1 MESKFYN
8 THHSAFGSYFSFIM
22 GKEGAKG
29 GFVLNDVKSP
39 NNNIYIGYKKKNEN
53 LNLMPYFE
61 RRERQEDQF
70 VINEVPTS
78 NEKVG
83 TVQVINEESISRE
96 LNWASDTF
104 KTGDLEFK
112 LITAFKEVKNPA
124 EMTDNEIKLA
134 LLPAIFGEISFDNT
148 SGDEEVLLVFGV
160 EGVGRLLSETTNN
173 ELLGG
178 ARDRRFGFACRSED
192 SIEESIGWAVPDYI
206 AKGERSSNK
215 LGTEVALTMKVPAGT
230 KKSFVIALAAYR
242 EGCITSG
249 MDASFGYAKYF
260 KNLEEV
266 LEFAL
271 EKQDLFFSEAET
283 RDNELLASGL
293 NEYRRFNV
301 SQATHSYYANTELL
315 INNKNE
321 YVWVVNEGEY
331 LMMNT
336 FDLTIDQMF
345 LELKFHPWTVKNN
358 LDLYLSRY
366 SYIDSVKDIHG
377 NNYKGGISFT
387 HDMGIGD
394 MFSPKEYSSYER
406 ENISG
411 CFSYMTSE
419 QLLNWILCG
428 SCYGINNDYKWLV
441 NNKEIFVK
449 CLESL
454 KARALNETGIIDTD
468 SLRCKAG
475 TEITT
480 YDSLDISLGQSRN
493 NLYLGVKTWAA
504 YVCLQ
509 NVFQKLDMKAQ
520 ADNSCE
526 LSFKVA
532 HEISSKFDE
541 EKGFIPAVFENGN
554 NSAIIPAVEGL
565 IYPFIINDLDAVD
578 ENGRFK
584 AFINILTKHT
594 DSILK
599 PGICIDS
606 TSGGWKLSSTSN
618 NTWLSKIF
626 LCQVVIQ
633 KVLKMDYKEQWAKW
647 DEIHAEWLTNSCSE
661 LCAVDQVYSEDGRAR
676 GSRLYPRLVT
686 NILWL

>member
-1 MESKFYN
+1 MENKFYN

-39 NNNIYIGYKKKNEN
+39 NNNIYIGYKRKGDN
-53 LNLMPYFE
+53 LNMMPFFQ
-61 RRERQEDQF
+61 RRDRQEDQF

-83 TVQVINEESISRE
+83 TVQVINANSISRE
-96 LNWASDTF
+96 LNWASDIF

-112 LITAFKEVKNPA
+112 LISAFQGVKSP
-124 EMTDNEIKLA
+124 ETMMDKEIKLA

-148 SGDEEVLLVFGV
+148 LGSEEVLLVFGM

-178 ARDRRFGFACRSED
+178 ARDRRFGFACKSDD
-192 SIEESIGWAVPDYI
+192 SIEELIGWAVPDYI
-206 AKGERSSNK
+206 AKGESVSNK
-215 LGTEVALTMKVPAGT
+215 LGTEVALTMKVPAGA

-242 EGCITSG
+242 EGYITSG
-249 MDASFGYAKYF
+249 VDAGFGYAKYF
-260 KNLEEV
+260 KNIEEV

-271 EKQDLFFSEAET
+271 ENQELFFSEAKK
-283 RDNELLASGL
+283 RDRELLDSGL
-293 NEYRRFNV
+293 SESRRFNI

-315 INNKNE
+315 VNDKNE
-321 YVWVVNEGEY
+321 YIWVVNEGEY
-331 LMMNT
+331 QMMNT

-345 LELKFHPWTVKNN
+345 FELKFHPWTVKNN
-358 LDLYLSRY
+358 LDLYLNRY
-366 SYIDSVKDIHG
+366 SYVDSIKDIYG
-377 NNYKGGISFT
+377 NTYEGGISFT
-387 HDMGIGD
+387 HDMGVGD
-394 MFSPKEYSSYER
+394 MFSKEKYSSYER

-419 QLLNWILCG
+419 QLLNWVLCG
-428 SCYGINNDYKWLV
+428 SCYGINNDNKWLV
-441 NNKEIFVK
+441 DNKEVFVK

-454 KARALNETGIIDTD
+454 IARATNEEGIIDTD
-468 SLRCKAG
+468 SLRCKDG
-475 TEITT
+475 SEITT

-509 NVFQKLDMKAQ
+509 NVFKRLNMKAQ
-520 ADNSCE
+520 AEKSCE
-526 LSFKVA
+526 LSLKIA
-532 HEISSKFDE
+532 QAISGKYDE

-578 ENGRFK
+578 TNGRFRD
-584 AFINILTKHT
+584 FIKILTKHT
-594 DSILK
+594 DTVLR

-633 KVLKMDYKEQWAKW
+633 KVLKMDYKNNWDKW
-647 DEIHAEWLTNSCSE
+647 DEIHAAWLTNSCSE
-661 LCAVDQVYSEDGRAR
+661 LCAVDQVYSEDGRDR